1 MRPDFLCS
9 ASLPGDGD
17 MVTDGMKARVQAFQ
31 AFCSLISSTELVVV
45 QKIIF
50 SYLGRGEIGHDHI
63 CPGKDPLFPAVFC
76 DGAQRCGGGQ
86 QDFGK
91 HETDQPQHEDC
102 EFQRP
107 GGWPAKGVS

>member
-1 MRPDFLCS
+1 
-9 ASLPGDGD
+9 

-31 AFCSLISSTELVVV
+31 AFCSLISGTELVVV

-63 CPGKDPLFPAVFC
+63 CPGKDPLFPAVFR

-86 QDFGK
+86 Q
-91 HETDQPQHEDC
+91 
-102 EFQRP
+102 
-107 GGWPAKGVS
+107 VSSFRKSMSSARFSAVWYGEPTMKPVPT